1 MVTTTVRMLDGV
13 HRNTSHSWPVALLGM
28 SLEVRVVSLQDGLV
42 SSGATGDN
50 TDHSSAATD
59 DGLADTGRKS
69 DSGLLTIFRVTNDDG
84 RGARG
89 AGEAATVA
97 ELGLDVGDNG
107 ALGHHIN
114 RQNIAD
120 GQRRFG
126 ARIDELAGVHAFDS
140 DEKLSVL
147 LEFVLVSESDL
158 GKGGATARIVHDVF
172 HDALNVSLALG
183 EVQSSEGGR
192 GNPLGGMGF
201 ENSATTTSLS
211 SDNSSHD

>member
-28 SLEVRVVSLQDGLV
+28 SLEVRVVGLQDGLV

-50 TDHSSAATD
+50 TDHGSAATD
-59 DGLADTGRKS
+59 DGLADTRRKS
-69 DSGLLTIFRVTNDDG
+69 DSGLLSILRVTNDDG
-84 RGARG
+84 GGARG

-158 GKGGATARIVHDVF
+158 GKGGATARIVHDVL
-172 HDALNVSLALG
+172 HDALNVSARNTL
-183 EVQSSEGGR
+183 R
-192 GNPLGGMGF
+192 Y
-201 ENSATTTSLS
+201 
-211 SDNSSHD
+211 